1 MAKVKVLYFVDRML
15 RGGIQSLVIDW
26 VSHFDKK
33 KIQVDFL
40 LLDDGV
46 KYELEDTLKEL
57 GCNVYKLDGIWIRKP
72 IDFIKYKKA
81 VDNFFNNHHDYKAVH
96 LNSSSKNY
104 YILKSAYK
112 HNILIR
118 IAHSHNIDFQT
129 KNPLKKFIGN
139 MMKPKLIKYSTN
151 YFACSKLAGEWLFG
165 KDIVASDKFK
175 VIHNAVDYDKF
186 KYNEKI
192 REKVRKGYNIDKDAV
207 VLGCVA
213 RFSPQK
219 NHLFL
224 IDIFN
229 EYHKINNNSKLMLVG
244 QGELEKDIKD
254 KIKEYHLDDN
264 VMFTGYKNDTWN
276 YYQAFD
282 IFVLPSKFEGLG
294 MVLIE
299 AQCSGMPCFTS
310 KDVVPEEAKAT
321 DLLNYIS
328 LDDSPEKW
336 AKKISKASIRK
347 INTYEDIRKNKYYLE
362 DVVKELESIY
372 LGGL

>member
-1 MAKVKVLYFVDRML
+1 MSKVKVLYFVDRML

-26 VSHFDKK
+26 VSRLDKA

-46 KYELEDTLKEL
+46 KYELEDTLREL

-72 IDFIKYKKA
+72 SDFIKYRKA
-81 VDNFFNNHHDYKAVH
+81 VDNFFDKHNDYKAVH

-112 HNILIR
+112 HNIPIR
-118 IAHSHNIDFQT
+118 IAHSHNNDFQT
-129 KNPLKKFIGN
+129 TSSVKKLVGN
-139 MMKPKLIKYSTN
+139 MMKPKLIKYSTDF
-151 YFACSKLAGEWLFG
+151 FACSKLAGEWLFG
-165 KDIVASDKFK
+165 KEIVKKDKFK

-186 KYNEKI
+186 KFNEKTRDRI
-192 REKVRKGYNIDKDAV
+192 RKEYNIDKNTV
-207 VLGCVA
+207 VIGCVG
-213 RFSPQK
+213 RFAPQK

-229 EYHKINNNSKLMLVG
+229 EYCKLNNNSKLMLVG
-244 QGELEKDIKD
+244 QGDLENDIKD
-254 KIKEYHLDDN
+254 RIKEYHLEDN
-264 VMFTGYKNDTWN
+264 VIFTGYKNDTWN

-282 IFVLPSKFEGLG
+282 IFVLPSNFEGLG

-321 DLLNYIS
+321 NLLTYIS
-328 LDDSPEKW
+328 LDKTAEEW
-336 AKKISKASIRK
+336 AKEISKADIKR
-347 INTYEDIRKNKYYLE
+347 INTYEDIRKNKYYLD

-372 LGGL
+372 LGD